1 MAVRKTTDKSTF
13 QFTVEPLEL
22 KQLFRLLNA
31 MPKDVQNGIRDK
43 AQAMS
48 RRLAGQ
54 LMMYAHASPT
64 PQAALVAESIL
75 TPRDRLIR
83 VDIGGTKKVGRKY
96 GGTKSKRGTR
106 TGQTAAAA
114 GTLMW
119 GSEGGSHPG
128 VDRIGRKYTNRFG
141 AGKNDGYWIK
151 PAVDWYT
158 PKVADEYIVMV
169 KAIIRENG
177 LD

>member
-1 MAVRKTTDKSTF
+1 MAVKKTTDKSTF

-48 RRLAGQ
+48 KRLAGQ

-75 TPRDRLIR
+75 TPRDRVIR
-83 VDIGGTKKVGRKY
+83 VDIGGTKKV
-96 GGTKSKRGTR
+96 
-106 TGQTAAAA
+106 
-114 GTLMW
+114 
-119 GSEGGSHPG
+119 
-128 VDRIGRKYTNRFG
+128 GRKYTNRFG